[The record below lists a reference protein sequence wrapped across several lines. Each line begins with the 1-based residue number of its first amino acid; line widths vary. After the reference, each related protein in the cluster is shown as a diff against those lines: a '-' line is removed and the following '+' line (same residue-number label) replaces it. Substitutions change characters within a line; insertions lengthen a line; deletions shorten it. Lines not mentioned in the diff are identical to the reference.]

1 MGSTGPRVHVLDL
14 GDHPLPG
21 RDHLDG
27 GDFYYMYVTT
37 GAMWPVE
44 DGRPVDVFT
53 PASPPAN
60 RMYGTSLSPP
70 VKVGVACGCDVAVAV
85 AARVRVAV
93 AVCSSVTAV

>member
-1 MGSTGPRVHVLDL
+1 MTSVTIPSPVETI
-14 GDHPLPG
+14 
-21 RDHLDG
+21 DG
-27 GDFYYMYVTT
+27 GDFYYMYVTI
-37 GAMWPVE
+37 GAMRPVE

-53 PASPPAN
+53 PASPLAN